1 MAIPLLN
8 LSEKL
13 HLVRQHMSESNLD
26 AWLIIDFQGSDPTGS
41 ALLGELAPHSRSY
54 AILITHSDPI
64 VIIKSPVEGNELI
77 DLHPSLEV
85 LDARTQSSFLEMIK
99 KKTKGLKCIAL
110 NYSENPQTDVLS
122 AGRFAALQKAFP
134 GMQNQSGENLMQII
148 HSVLTEEELVS
159 HNRAALT
166 LTNIMEQTFDY
177 VKDRLGS
184 VTEGQVADYLQ
195 EQLHQKELTS
205 MEVPM
210 VAVQANSAN
219 PHYTP
224 GNVIIK
230 KNQLLMIDLWAK
242 WEVFADITHMAYTG
256 SKAPDEIQTV
266 WDTIIEARH
275 AATASIEPHIPA
287 RIPDEQ
293 ARKIM
298 IAAGFEHA
306 ILHRTGHS
314 IDVRSHGR
322 GANLDSYEMPETR
335 LLLPNTLTSVEP
347 GIYLN
352 GQFGVRSEINVAV
365 TKTGQRVT
373 TPPQESL
380 LCLYNNKET

>member
-1 MAIPLLN
+1 
-8 LSEKL
+8 
-13 HLVRQHMSESNLD
+13 MSESDLD
-26 AWLIIDFQGSDPTGS
+26 AWLIIDFRGSDPTGPV
-41 ALLGELAPHSRSY
+41 LLGELTPHSRSY
-54 AILITHSDPI
+54 AILITPSDPI
-64 VIIKSPVEGNELI
+64 IIIKSPVESNELI
-77 DLHPSLEV
+77 GLHPSLQI
-85 LDARTQSSFLEMIK
+85 LDARTQASFFQMIK
-99 KKTKGLKCIAL
+99 QQTKGLKRIAL

-122 AGRFAALQKAFP
+122 AGRFVNLRKVLTR
-134 GMQNQSGENLMQII
+134 MDYQSGENLMQII
-148 HSVLTEEELVS
+148 HSVLTDEELAS

-166 LTNIMEQTFDY
+166 LTNIMKQTFDY

-184 VTEGQVADYLQ
+184 ITEEQVADYLQ
-195 EQLHQKELTS
+195 EQLRQEELTFVD
-205 MEVPM
+205 VPM

-242 WEVFADITHMAYTG
+242 WEIFADITHMAYTG
-256 SKAPDEIQTV
+256 SKVPDEIQTV
-266 WDTIIEARH
+266 WNTIREARDV
-275 AATASIEPHIPA
+275 AAASIKPRIPA
-287 RIPDEQ
+287 RIPDER
-293 ARKIM
+293 ARKIL
-298 IAAGFEHA
+298 IAAGFEDA

-347 GIYLN
+347 GIYLK
-352 GQFGVRSEINVAV
+352 GRFGVRSEINVAV
-365 TKTGQRVT
+365 TKTGHRVT

-380 LCLYNNKET
+380 LCL

>member
-26 AWLIIDFQGSDPTGS
+26 AWLIIDFRGSDPTGP

-64 VIIKSPVEGNELI
+64 VVIKSPVEADELI
-77 DLHPSLEV
+77 GLHPSLEV

-99 KKTKGLKCIAL
+99 QKTKGLKCIGL

-122 AGRFAALQKAFP
+122 AGRFAGLQKALP
-134 GMQNQSGENLMQII
+134 GIQYQSGENLMQII
-148 HSVLTEEELVS
+148 HSVLTEEELAG

-166 LTNIMEQTFDY
+166 LTNIMEQAFDY

-195 EQLHQKELTS
+195 EQLQQKELTS
-205 MEVPM
+205 MEVPI
-210 VAVQANSAN
+210 VAVQANSSN
-219 PHYTP
+219 PHYTT

-242 WEVFADITHMAYTG
+242 WEIFADITHMAYTG

-347 GIYLN
+347 GIYLK
-352 GQFGVRSEINVAV
+352 GRFGVRSEINVAV
-365 TKTGQRVT
+365 TKTGHRVT

-380 LCLYNNKET
+380 LCL